1 MASKTKKP
9 GNENILY
16 IQDIDARVLG
26 IIEGSAQKVYID
38 NKEVDVV
45 FIDEHEVIPAT
56 ADERKLYQDAN
67 KIASNYASVYNN
79 EGKAS
84 NRNIV
89 GFKNFFAP
97 LKKAEMERTEEKEIK
112 ENSFFSKFKT
122 GVSKSHKNLEQGNK
136 EKVDK
141 NLRFLKKD
149 VKFMAKNDA
158 FTREELDIVK
168 NILANKV
175 TKTTPIE
182 SNNSSK
188 ALTTVKKTQSSI
200 TTKSKKK

>member
-67 KIASNYASVYNN
+67 KIVSNYASVYNN

-84 NRNIV
+84 NRSIV

-97 LKKAEMERTEEKEIK
+97 LKKTEMERTEEKEIK

-122 GVSKSHKNLEQGNK
+122 GVSKSHKNLEDDNK
-136 EKVDK
+136 EKVDR

-188 ALTTVKKTQSSI
+188 ALTTVKKPQSSI

>member
-26 IIEGSAQKVYID
+26 IVEGSAQKVYID

-67 KIASNYASVYNN
+67 KIASNYTGVYDN

-84 NRNIV
+84 NRSIV
-89 GFKNFFAP
+89 GFKKFFVP
-97 LKKAEMERTEEKEIK
+97 SKKLEMERTEEKEIK
-112 ENSFFSKFKT
+112 ENSFFGKFKSN
-122 GVSKSHKNLEQGNK
+122 VSKSHKNLEDNNK
-136 EKVDK
+136 EKVDRNFK
-141 NLRFLKKD
+141 FFKKD

-175 TKTTPIE
+175 SKTTAIE

-188 ALTTVKKTQSSI
+188 ALTTVKKPQSSI
-200 TTKSKKK
+200 TTKAKKK